1 MSYKAHKWD
10 YILRHFEEAPLTLK
24 PMAALVGRIYSSP
37 YRDNLFPV
45 QSHYSL
51 SIFQTEDWQ
60 PGHEALQID
69 YSTKDHLFH
78 FEFCEHPNRKT
89 TWEKECPVEE
99 GYSAFIH
106 FLKLKNWFPVTEVE
120 RGA

>member
-1 MSYKAHKWD
+1 MSYKAHNWD
-10 YILRHFEEAPLTLK
+10 DVLRDFEQAPPVFK
-24 PMAALVGRIYSSP
+24 PMADLIRRIYSSP

-45 QSHYSL
+45 KSMFSL
-51 SIFQTEDWQ
+51 SVFQTEDWQ
-60 PGHEALQID
+60 PGYEALQID

-106 FLKLKNWFPVTEVE
+106 FLKLKNWFPVAEVE

>member
-10 YILRHFEEAPLTLK
+10 YILRHFEKAPPVLK
-24 PMAALVGRIYSSP
+24 PMSDLVSRIYASP

-45 QSHYSL
+45 QSMFTL
-51 SIFQTEDWQ
+51 LIFQTDDWQ
-60 PGHEALQID
+60 FGFDELRID
-69 YSTKDHLFH
+69 YLFEERT
-78 FEFCEHPNRKT
+78 FRFQYSEHPNRKNKWT
-89 TWEKECPVEE
+89 KECSVEE

-106 FLKLKNWFPVTEVE
+106 FLKLKNWFPVAEVE